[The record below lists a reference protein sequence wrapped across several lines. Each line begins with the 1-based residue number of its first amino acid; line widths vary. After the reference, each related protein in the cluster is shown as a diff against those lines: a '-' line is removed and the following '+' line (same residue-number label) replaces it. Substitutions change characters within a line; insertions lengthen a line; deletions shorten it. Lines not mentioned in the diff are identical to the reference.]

1 MRYEMASEQTNSI
14 VPKTRSE
21 AVAGELRRMIQSG
34 ELAPGT
40 RLRQADIAA
49 RVGMST
55 TPVREAFMILAREG
69 AVRQD
74 AHRGVV
80 VFKPS
85 LDELTETY
93 EIREAL
99 EPLATELAAKG
110 LTNDDLE
117 AIDTIIEQMRSAK
130 PRRYVEL
137 NRDFHR
143 RIYDA
148 AGRPRLLEMI
158 EQLRDIASSYI
169 GLTVHEY
176 DPAYRDQV
184 QREHEAIRD
193 ALRKRDAK
201 RAGRLV
207 RDHLRHNARQ
217 VATIVER
224 TEPR

>member
-1 MRYEMASEQTNSI
+1 MRYTMASEQTNSI
-14 VPKTRSE
+14 VPMTRSE
-21 AVAGELRRMIQSG
+21 AVAGELRRMITSG

-40 RLRQADIAA
+40 HLRQADIAA
-49 RVGMST
+49 RFGMST

-69 AVRQD
+69 VVRQD

-80 VFKPS
+80 VFEPS
-85 LDELTETY
+85 LEELTETY
-93 EIREAL
+93 EIREVL
-99 EPLATELAAKG
+99 EALATELAAKR
-110 LTNDDLE
+110 LKDDDLE
-117 AIDTIIEQMRSAK
+117 ALDAIVEQMRSAK
-130 PRRYVEL
+130 PARYVEL

-143 RIYDA
+143 RIYDGA
-148 AGRPRLLEMI
+148 DRPRLLEMI

-169 GLTVHEY
+169 GLTVREY
-176 DPAYRDQV
+176 DPDYRDQV

-217 VATIVER
+217 VATLVER
-224 TEPR
+224 AKRR